1 MADILDTLEMEIL
14 ILFYGKI
21 FRYILK
27 LILEKYFQNILQK
40 FYINIFEN
48 LI

>member
-14 ILFYGKI
+14 ILYYIKI

-27 LILEKYFQNILQK
+27 LILEKYFQKILQK